1 LQVRRPAHF
10 ALVAS
15 LMAMTAEPVRAGD
28 PNAIVAPLERAC
40 SACHKPDGI
49 AGDAPPLANL
59 LADAKRGR
67 PAEASR
73 LFAVLVNRHGGAAAM
88 KPKWPEWPS
97 AAEIAALMA
106 WLDSAPRP
114 APTAASTGG
123 TASPP
128 RLALATDRLS
138 YGAGGEVRL
147 HVAASQPCHLTLLS
161 IDPAGRTLLLFPN
174 ERERSNALRPGETRT
189 IPSADAGY
197 RLRAREQGRERILAW
212 CTAEPAPLAGL
223 RFAFDTQ
230 RFATLGRW
238 PDALARMLAASESLE
253 AGTLTRTRRGR
264 SDPEPVSLFADHATA
279 AVAFD
284 VTP

>member
-1 LQVRRPAHF
+1 
-10 ALVAS
+10 
-15 LMAMTAEPVRAGD
+15 
-28 PNAIVAPLERAC
+28 
-40 SACHKPDGI
+40 
-49 AGDAPPLANL
+49 
-59 LADAKRGR
+59 
-67 PAEASR
+67 
-73 LFAVLVNRHGGAAAM
+73 M
-88 KPKWPEWPS
+88 KAKWPEWPS

-114 APTAASTGG
+114 APTATSSGG

-174 ERERSNALRPGETRT
+174 ERERSNALRPRETRT
-189 IPSADAGY
+189 IPGADAGY
-197 RLRAREQGRERILAW
+197 RIRAREQGREHILAW
-212 CTAEPAPLAGL
+212 CTTDPTPLAGL

-238 PDALARMLAASESLE
+238 PDALARMVAASENLE
-253 AGTLTRTRRGR
+253 AGTLTKTRRSR
-264 SDPEPVSLFADHATA
+264 TEPESISLFADHATA